1 MQLLSEV
8 RVEHRELLPDA
19 ARHLGW
25 IGDTAFAGCD
35 DGSVMALDNH
45 QSSLCV
51 HRLSDPV
58 TALAASGELLAV
70 GALDG
75 SAIVIARPGDSA
87 RFDLGVAVRGA
98 AITGD
103 RAVFAAGTDL
113 CVRRGAEHDAV
124 PLGIGPLTALTRVE
138 GNLVIAGGVK
148 GAAWFDVS
156 LLAYD
161 GRIELP
167 TIIATST
174 DPKRRFVAAGDLG
187 GSVHVLRS
195 GADEASELT
204 GYPDRVALLDWLA
217 TGAGLCA
224 SADDELTV
232 WRATDD
238 GLEEPEPVRLLG
250 HEQAITALAASPTID
265 LVATGDA
272 GGNVCVW
279 SPLSLDAPVAELRVD
294 GVVLAIA
301 WSRNGHELLISA
313 STGELLRCAVMPGSI
328 A

>member
-1 MQLLSEV
+1 MT
-8 RVEHRELLPDA
+8 LPDA

-25 IGDTAFAGCD
+25 IGATAFAGCD
-35 DGSVMALDNH
+35 DGSVMALNNH
-45 QSSLCV
+45 QASHCV
-51 HRLSDPV
+51 HRLGEPV
-58 TALAASGELLAV
+58 TALAVSGDRLAV

-75 SAIVIARPGDSA
+75 SAIVISRPGDCA
-87 RFDLGVAVRGA
+87 RFNLGDTVRAA

-103 RAVFAAGTDL
+103 RAIFAAGTDL
-113 CVRRGAEHDAV
+113 CVRRGAEHDV
-124 PLGIGPLTALTRVE
+124 VQLGIGPLTTLTQVT

-148 GAAWFDVS
+148 GIAWFDVS
-156 LLAYD
+156 LLAHD
-161 GRIELP
+161 GQIELP
-167 TIIATST
+167 TILATST
-174 DPKRRFVAAGDLG
+174 DPLRRFVAAGDLG

-195 GADEASELT
+195 GANEATELT

-217 TGAGLCA
+217 AGTGLCA

-238 GLEEPEPVRLLG
+238 GLDEPEPVRLLG
-250 HEQAITALAASPTID
+250 HERAITALASSPTID

-272 GGNVCVW
+272 AGGVCVW
-279 SPLSLDAPVAELRVD
+279 SPLSVDAPVARLRVD

-301 WSRNGHELLISA
+301 WSHNGRELLIST
-313 STGELLRCAVMPGSI
+313 STGLLLRCAVVPGAI